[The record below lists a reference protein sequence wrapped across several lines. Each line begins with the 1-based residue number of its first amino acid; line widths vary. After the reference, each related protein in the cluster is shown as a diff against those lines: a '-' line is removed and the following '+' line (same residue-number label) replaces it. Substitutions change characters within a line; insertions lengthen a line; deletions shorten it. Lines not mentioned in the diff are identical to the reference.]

1 MLPDDLSPEK
11 VSLGLKETDLLVEP
25 FAVVLAR
32 GDAFGKEPGR
42 ACGFE
47 PLAGDKGVRGVHKGL
62 EEGYVVHVWWR
73 KPIPRGIVMN
83 ERVKM
88 VSRIAVMASR

>member
-1 MLPDDLSPEK
+1 MLPDDLSPEEIA
-11 VSLGLKETDLLVEP
+11 LGFKETDLLVEP

-32 GDAFGKEPGR
+32 GDALGQEPGR

-47 PLAGDKGVRGVHKGL
+47 PLAGDQLIGGVHEGL